1 MNTQRN
7 ATLDIMKLLA
17 SYMVV
22 FIHVRFYGHIGIIV
36 EALARFAVPLFFLI
50 SGFYS
55 YHIAP
60 GKILKRAK
68 RILFLFV
75 LGMICYNLLKM
86 LQFSLSGDINGMLLF
101 MRDYVDYIIITLQ
114 FNKPAHG
121 IYMWFLLASI
131 YVYIV
136 FYIFTVR
143 KINEKVIFPV
153 CVTLLFLHILL
164 GEFGFI
170 FSTRPPVYLVRNFAL
185 MGVPFFGFGL
195 LARKLEQ
202 KLQNI
207 PDNILV
213 VSIAIGMLE
222 TVISRQF
229 WGESQLYV
237 GSLFLL
243 FPIVVTF
250 VKHPNMKHP
259 RIFDKLSGC
268 STYIYIFHVM
278 VTYALETVYKLFGVH
293 LSVSVCLQMI
303 NPILVCIV
311 STMVAYV
318 LTRAE
323 KVILKK

>member
-7 ATLDIMKLLA
+7 TTLDIMKLLA

-75 LGMICYNLLKM
+75 FGMICYNLLKV
-86 LQFSLSGDINGMLLF
+86 LQFSLAGDVEGILLF
-101 MRDYVDYIIITLQ
+101 MRDYVDGIIITLL

-153 CVTLLFLHILL
+153 CVILLFFQILL

-185 MGVPFFGFGL
+185 IGIPFFGFGL
-195 LARKLEQ
+195 LAKKYEQ
-202 KLQNI
+202 RLQSI
-207 PDNILV
+207 PDNILIISAV
-213 VSIAIGMLE
+213 IGILE
-222 TVISRQF
+222 TVLSRQL
-229 WGESQLYV
+229 WGESQLYI

-259 RIFDKLSGC
+259 HFFDKLSGC

-278 VTYALETVYKLFGVH
+278 VTYVLETMYQLFGIH
-293 LSVSVCLQMI
+293 LSASVYLQMVH
-303 NPILVCIV
+303 PILVCIV
-311 STMVAYV
+311 STIVAYII
-318 LTRAE
+318 TRTE
-323 KVILKK
+323 KAVLKK